1 MEALEKV
8 NIEDLMAGGRNKR
21 RKKKTRKRKRKSRNK
36 KGGTDPVEVF
46 MSQYNAKI
54 DAQNARTK
62 NEDGSNSYYFPKMN
76 KDEGFCTPKYVFK
89 NQICNAGNRK
99 ETFNN
104 RGDIGRRDDYNHYL
118 PCYRSKCSSSG
129 RADKMGV
136 CLSGADA
143 RQDEMA
149 KSGVAG
155 VGDILSETKRF
166 AKGWT

>member
-1 MEALEKV
+1 MKV
-8 NIEDLMAGGRNKR
+8 L
-21 RKKKTRKRKRKSRNK
+21 
-36 KGGTDPVEVF
+36 
-46 MSQYNAKI
+46 Y
-54 DAQNARTK
+54 
-62 NEDGSNSYYFPKMN
+62 
-76 KDEGFCTPKYVFK
+76 PKYVFK

-155 VGDILSETKRF
+155 VGDIIKDTKEICKRMDVNDETGTFEDTASDGDNIITGGRK
-166 AKGWT
+166 KKDENKKKK